1 MNLNDIGYYIFMEK
15 QEQVRKQE
23 KSNVIQERYLED
35 TQTTNDENTE
45 KQ

>member
-35 TQTTNDENTE
+35 AQTTNDENTE

>member
-23 KSNVIQERYLED
+23 KANVIQERYLED

>member
-23 KSNVIQERYLED
+23 KSNVIHERYLED

>member
-35 TQTTNDENTE
+35 TQTTKDENTE
-45 KQ
+45 EQ

>member
-23 KSNVIQERYLED
+23 KSNVIQERYLKD
-35 TQTTNDENTE
+35 TQTTKDENTE

>member
-35 TQTTNDENTE
+35 TQTTKDENTE

>member
-23 KSNVIQERYLED
+23 KSNVIQECYLED
-35 TQTTNDENTE
+35 TQTTKDENTE